1 MDAAGICRISGGAVP
16 AVTERKPRMDYESQL
31 ARGFAE
37 LLRVIRDKKLTEQE
51 RHKIIT
57 EWFKKGIYKN
67 VRK

>member
-1 MDAAGICRISGGAVP
+1 
-16 AVTERKPRMDYESQL
+16 MDYESQL